1 MPLLGHIATVH
12 QPGIGS
18 DAFPRANQWLC
29 KSCSDCI
36 YYHSISNSTSMTINK
51 YYCTV
56 IKGQK

>member
-36 YYHSISNSTSMTINK
+36 YYHSISNSTSM
-51 YYCTV
+51 
-56 IKGQK
+56 